1 MKLSFSR
8 MMYVRNASGLVR
20 DRARLLHI
28 ILILFIV
35 VWMSNRNFIG
45 IIAHRVRNKGHLI
58 LSKNICMRTN
68 TTVEANKF
76 QIPVST
82 IPFSINGF
90 IYDVVLTSS
99 YFIALKNR

>member
-8 MMYVRNASGLVR
+8 MMYVRNASGLIR

-35 VWMSNRNFIG
+35 VWMSNRNFMG
-45 IIAHRVRNKGHLI
+45 IIVHSVRYKGHLI
-58 LSKNICMRTN
+58 LSKNICMKTN
-68 TTVEANKF
+68 TTVETDKF
-76 QIPVST
+76 NIPV
-82 IPFSINGF
+82 SINGF

>member
-1 MKLSFSR
+1 MKLCFLR
-8 MMYVRNASGLVR
+8 MMYVRNASGLIR

-35 VWMSNRNFIG
+35 VWMSNRNITG
-45 IIAHRVRNKGHLI
+45 MIVQRVRFKGHLI
-58 LSKNICMRTN
+58 LSRNICMKTN
-68 TTVEANKF
+68 TTAATDKF
-76 QIPVST
+76 NIPVY
-82 IPFSINGF
+82 INGF

>member
-8 MMYVRNASGLVR
+8 MMYVRNASGLIR

-35 VWMSNRNFIG
+35 VWISNRNFMG
-45 IIAHRVRNKGHLI
+45 IIAHSVRYKGHVI
-58 LSKNICMRTN
+58 LSKNICMKTN
-68 TTVEANKF
+68 TTVETDKF
-76 QIPVST
+76 NIPV
-82 IPFSINGF
+82 SINGF

>member
-8 MMYVRNASGLVR
+8 MMYVRNASGLIR

-35 VWMSNRNFIG
+35 VWMSNRNFMG
-45 IIAHRVRNKGHLI
+45 IIVHSTRYKGHLI
-58 LSKNICMRTN
+58 LSKNICMKTN
-68 TTVEANKF
+68 TTVETDEFN
-76 QIPVST
+76 IPVST
-82 IPFSINGF
+82 IPVSINGF

>member
-8 MMYVRNASGLVR
+8 LMYVRNAMGLIR

-35 VWMSNRNFIG
+35 VWMSNRNFMG
-45 IIAHRVRNKGHLI
+45 IIAHRVRNTGHLI
-58 LSKNICMRTN
+58 LSKNICMKTN
-68 TTVEANKF
+68 TTVETDEFN
-76 QIPVST
+76 IPVST
-82 IPFSINGF
+82 IPVSINGF